1 MTVDDLLDLFFGEY
15 EIYDL
20 DNEKTVFD
28 SCFDSID
35 DNDYFFE
42 TVSSIDIENDKLII
56 NI

>member
-15 EIYDL
+15 EIYDF

-42 TVSSIDIENDKLII
+42 TVSSIHIENDKLII